1 MTIPE
6 HEAQAKLKKAIETF
20 VKDVAGP
27 HALATDFVVTI
38 AAVDMTQPASVT
50 QYFESYRGNMHSLL
64 GLNKLQHELIVDM
77 NREEQNCDN
86 GDNDG

>member
-6 HEAQAKLKKAIETF
+6 HEAQAKLKQAIETF
-20 VKDVAGP
+20 IKDVAGST
-27 HALATDFVVTI
+27 AIATDFVVTI
-38 AAVDMTQPASVT
+38 AAVDMNQPSAVT

-77 NREEQNCDN
+77 NREESNHDN
-86 GDNDG
+86 GDYDG